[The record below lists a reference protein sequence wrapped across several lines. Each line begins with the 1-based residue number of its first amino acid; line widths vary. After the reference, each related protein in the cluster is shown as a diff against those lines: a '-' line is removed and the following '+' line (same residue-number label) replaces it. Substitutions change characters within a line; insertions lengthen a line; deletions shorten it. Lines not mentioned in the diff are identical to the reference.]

1 MRRSKVIYTFVKRN
15 SVFTS
20 NVETFSDNIRVNLLY
35 DLEDKEYEDLD
46 EEIEDMFN
54 YFSS

>member
-1 MRRSKVIYTFVKRN
+1 MTIISKKVKRN